1 MIKSSNRRTFACAG
15 VSMLALA
22 FATGAALPAMAQE
35 KNGKLDVIVVTAQKR
50 QENAQN
56 VPISIATKTGDDLQ
70 TMFVDGETVL
80 AMAARIPSLNMESS
94 NGRVAPRF
102 YIRGL
107 GNADFDLAASQPVS
121 VIMDDVVMENVI
133 LKSTPLF
140 DVANVEVLR
149 GPQGTLFGRNTT
161 AGIVKFESV
170 KPSQEFDA
178 RLSTSWGRFNTVT
191 IDAAMGGPLVK
202 DKLAGRI
209 SGYLARRD
217 DWIDNGWTG
226 EQDAMGGFRELAGRG
241 QLLFTPNEQFDAL
254 LSAHYRDLDGT
265 SSLFRANILGP
276 GNNNL
281 NGNYNRGAVFY
292 DEGNNNPQRYKG
304 KGISLKMNYD
314 TDMGT
319 FTSISAYEE
328 THGYSLGDIDGGF
341 GAVYLPYMGPG
352 FIPFNS
358 ATQDGIDYLDQYTQE
373 VRFASN
379 TSGPIDWQVGAYFFD
394 SKFQITTNPFFVAP
408 SSVVHS
414 NTAWAVFGH
423 AEMDAGNNT
432 RIIAGARY
440 TDDSKDLSVPAS
452 PIPTPDEHVADNRIS
467 WDVALQ
473 HSATENVNLYARVAT
488 GFRAPTIQARD
499 VAFFGAPSIAQSEK
513 ILSGEAGFKSQL
525 AADTLRFNAAA
536 FVYRVN
542 DMQLSAIGGG
552 ANFVH
557 LINARRG
564 VGYGLEADLE
574 WLPSENLMITAGAS
588 WNHTELQDPNLVT
601 APCGSGLCTVL
612 DPLDN
617 NGNAILDGNPFVQAP
632 DFTANI
638 TARYTHPINARGELF
653 AETDWSIQGKINFF
667 LYESAEFNSN
677 GNFEGGAQ
685 FGYQRF
691 DGTLE
696 AAFVLRN
703 LTDEKNVLGGIDFNN
718 LTGYTNEP
726 SFYGVR
732 ITIRN

>member
-1 MIKSSNRRTFACAG
+1 MRTG
-15 VSMLALA
+15 VSLLAMTMAAGLA
-22 FATGAALPAMAQE
+22 MPAVAQE
-35 KNGKLDVIVVTAQKR
+35 KDGKLDVIVVTAQKR
-50 QENAQN
+50 EENAQD
-56 VPISIATKTGDDLQ
+56 VPISIATRTGEDLQ
-70 TMFVDGETVL
+70 TMFVSGETVL
-80 AMAARIPSLNMESS
+80 AMAARIPSLNVESS

-107 GNADFDLAASQPVS
+107 GNSDFDLAASQPVS

-140 DVANVEVLR
+140 DIANVEVLR

-178 RLSTSWGRFNTVT
+178 RLSASWGRFNTVT
-191 IDAAMGGPLVK
+191 VDAAVGGPLVE
-202 DKLAGRI
+202 DKLAGRV

-217 DWIDNGWTG
+217 NWIDNGWLGT
-226 EQDAMGGFRELAGRG
+226 ENVMGGFREFAGRG
-241 QLLFTPNEQFDAL
+241 QLLFTPNAQFDAL

-281 NGNYNRGAVFY
+281 NSNYNRGVVFY

-304 KGISLKMNYD
+304 KGISLNMNYE
-314 TDMGT
+314 TDLGT

-373 VRFASN
+373 FRFASN
-379 TSGPIDWQVGAYFFD
+379 TDGPIDWQVGAFFFD
-394 SKFQITTNPFFVAP
+394 SKYQITTNPFFVSP

-423 AEMDAGNNT
+423 AEMDLGDNT
-432 RIIAGARY
+432 TMIAGVRY
-440 TDDSKDLSVPAS
+440 TDDSKDLTVPAS
-452 PIPTPDEHVADNRIS
+452 PIPTPDEHVADNQIS
-467 WDVALQ
+467 WDLALE
-473 HSATENVNLYARVAT
+473 HKATENVNIYARVAT
-488 GFRAPTIQARD
+488 GFRAPTIQGRD
-499 VAFFGAPSIAQSEK
+499 VAFFGAPSIAKSEK
-513 ILSGEAGFKSQL
+513 ILSGEVGFKAQN
-525 AADTLRFNAAA
+525 AADNLRFNAAA
-536 FVYRVN
+536 YAYRVS

-552 ANFVH
+552 GNLVQ
-557 LINARRG
+557 LINAKRG
-564 VGYGLEADLE
+564 IGYGLEADME
-574 WLPSENLMITAGAS
+574 WLPTENLLITAGAAL
-588 WNHTELQDPNLVT
+588 NHTQLADAYLTT

-612 DPLDN
+612 DPLDT
-617 NGNAILDGNPFVQAP
+617 NGNAILDGNPFTQAP
-632 DFTANI
+632 DLTANI
-638 TARYTHPINARGELF
+638 TARYTYPISANGELF
-653 AETDWSIQGKINFF
+653 VETDWSIQGKTNFF
-667 LYESAEFNSN
+667 LYESAEFYSS

-685 FGYQRF
+685 FGYKTT
-691 DGTLE
+691 DGRLE

-703 LTDEKNVLGGIDFNN
+703 ITDEKNVLGGIDFNN

-726 SFYGVR
+726 SFYGIRFTVR
-732 ITIRN
+732 N